1 MQRRTFLK
9 AAAVAGLSVVSPFA
23 MEEVQAQSGNGLYSG
38 PVFFFI
44 QCDGGWDPTSVCDP
58 KGNANNMNRYATD
71 AIEMAGNIAY
81 APVANHAAF
90 FQKHFERTLIINGID
105 QSTNGHEQGERY
117 TWSGKL
123 NEGHPALGAVL
134 AASAGPALPMSFIS
148 NGGYDQTMGIVAAT
162 RADRVDTIPR
172 IAFANKIDINN
183 DATFHSDFA
192 YQKIQEAADQRLE
205 ARMGRMKLPRLRSAM
220 GALQTSRLGEKELK
234 EVLTYLPDNLNDN
247 NELVRQARVA
257 LAAFKAG
264 LGVSVNMRIGGFD
277 THGDHDNR
285 HIPRLSMV
293 LDGVDFI
300 FDEAERMGI
309 ADRVFVMVGSEFG
322 RTPGY
327 NGGNGKDHWPVNS
340 MMLFGAGV
348 PGNKVIGGTDER
360 HGLKMV
366 DPATLQVVE
375 SGGIRIRPEHV
386 HAAIRKFAKAQNTPI
401 SFQFPLSEQDIG
413 ILG

>member
-1 MQRRTFLK
+1 MHRRTFLK
-9 AAAVAGLSVVSPFA
+9 AAAVAGLSVVSPFSLKEA
-23 MEEVQAQSGNGLYSG
+23 EAQSANGLYNG

-44 QCDGGWDPTSVCDP
+44 HCDGGWDPTSVYDP
-58 KGNANNMNRYATD
+58 KGSANNMNRYDTA
-71 AIEMAGNIAY
+71 AIEMAGNIPY

-90 FQKHFERTLIINGID
+90 FQKHYEKTLIVNGID

-123 NEGHPALGAVL
+123 NEGHPALAAVL
-134 AASAGPALPMSFIS
+134 AATAGPALPMSFIS
-148 NGGYDQTMGIVAAT
+148 NGGYDMTMGIVAAT

-172 IAFANKIDINN
+172 IAFANKINVGN
-183 DATFHSDFA
+183 EATFHSDFA
-192 YQKIQEAADQRLE
+192 YQKIQAAADLRLE
-205 ARMGRMKLPRLRSAM
+205 DSMNRVKLPRLRNAM
-220 GALQTSRLGEKELK
+220 SALQTSRLGEAELK
-234 EVLTYLPDNLNDN
+234 EVLAYLPDNLNDN
-247 NELVRQARVA
+247 NELVRQSRVA

-264 LGVSVNMRIGGFD
+264 LGVSVSMRIGGFD

-293 LDGVDFI
+293 LEGVDFI

-340 MMLFGAGV
+340 MMLFGNGV

-366 DPATLQVVE
+366 DPATLQVVD
-375 SGGIRIRPEHV
+375 SGGMRIKPEHV
-386 HAAIRKFAKAQNTPI
+386 HAAIRKFAKIERSPI
-401 SFQFPLSEQDIG
+401 AFQFGLDGEDIG

>member
-1 MQRRTFLK
+1 MHRRTFLK
-9 AAAVAGLSVVSPFA
+9 AAAVAGLSVVSPFSVR
-23 MEEVQAQSGNGLYSG
+23 EVEAQSASGLYSG

-44 QCDGGWDPTSVCDP
+44 QADGGWDPTSLCDP
-58 KGNANNMNRYATD
+58 KGDANNMNRYATS

-81 APVANHAAF
+81 APVARHAEF
-90 FQKHFERTLIINGID
+90 FQKHYQRMLVINGID

-123 NEGHPALGAVL
+123 NEGHAALGAVL
-134 AASAGPALPMSFIS
+134 AAGAGPALPMAFIS

-172 IAFANKIDINN
+172 IAFANKISVTGE
-183 DATFHSDFA
+183 ATFHSEFA
-192 YQKIQEAADQRLE
+192 YQQIQAAADQRLE
-205 ARMGRMKLPRLRSAM
+205 AKMARTKLPRVRNAM
-220 GALQTSRLGEKELK
+220 GALQTSRLGEAELK
-234 EVLTYLPDNLNDN
+234 EVLTYLPENLNDN

-293 LDGVDFI
+293 LDGIDFI

-309 ADRVFVMVGSEFG
+309 ADRVFVAVGSEFG

-340 MMLFGAGV
+340 MMLLGAGV
-348 PGNKVIGGTDER
+348 PGNKVIGGTSER
-360 HGLKMV
+360 HGLMMV
-366 DPATLQVVE
+366 DPTTLQVVE
-375 SGGIRIRPEHV
+375 SGGMRIKPEHI
-386 HAAIRKFAKAQNTPI
+386 HAAIRKFANIERSPVA
-401 SFQFPLSEQDIG
+401 FQFPLDGNDIG

>member
-1 MQRRTFLK
+1 MHRRTFLK
-9 AAAVAGLSVVSPFA
+9 AAAAAGLSVVSPFA
-23 MEEVQAQSGNGLYSG
+23 IEEVQAQSENGLYSG

-44 QCDGGWDPTSVCDP
+44 HCDGGWDPTSICDP
-58 KGNANNMNRYATD
+58 KGNANGTNKYATD
-71 AIEMAGNIAY
+71 AIETAGNISY
-81 APVANHAAF
+81 APVAEHAAF
-90 FQKHFERTLIINGID
+90 FQKHYQRTLIINGID

-123 NEGHPALGAVL
+123 NEGHPALGALL

-148 NGGYDQTMGIVAAT
+148 NGGYDQTMGIISAT

-172 IAFANKIDINN
+172 IAFANKITSGGE
-183 DATFHSDFA
+183 ATFHSDFA

-205 ARMGRMKLPRLRSAM
+205 ARMAKTKLPRLRSAM
-220 GALQTSRLGEKELK
+220 GALQTSRLGEAELK
-234 EVLTYLPDNLNDN
+234 QVLTYLPDNLNDN

-285 HIPRLSMV
+285 HIPRLAMV
-293 LDGVDFI
+293 LQGVDFI
-300 FDEAERMGI
+300 FDEAERMDI
-309 ADRVFVMVGSEFG
+309 QDRVFVMVGSEFG

-348 PGNKVIGGTDER
+348 PGNKVIGGTDGR
-360 HGLKMV
+360 HGLRMV
-366 DPATLQVVE
+366 DKTTLLPVD
-375 SGGIRIRPEHV
+375 SGGMRIKPEHV
-386 HAAIRKFAKAQNTPI
+386 HAAIRKFAKANKSPI
-401 SFQFPLSEQDIG
+401 AFQFPLDGEDIG